1 MHGCFLVSHLAVLL
15 KVAVGRDCGESH
27 PAPTEARPLRAPG
40 YPLMSSLSGSNILI
54 VGEAPGTL
62 ELRERLIESGAN
74 VHVVS
79 VAGAKLLLQQKQID
93 TAFIA
98 ASLEHDTQEL
108 SEELSSLGISQIFI
122 TPERPAPLDAAIA
135 RGVNLN
141 RLRRKLRT
149 PALT

>member
-1 MHGCFLVSHLAVLL
+1 
-15 KVAVGRDCGESH
+15 
-27 PAPTEARPLRAPG
+27 
-40 YPLMSSLSGSNILI
+40 MSSLSGSNILI

-62 ELRERLIESGAN
+62 ELRERLINSGAN

-98 ASLEHDTQEL
+98 ASLDYDTQEL
-108 SEELSSLGISQIFI
+108 SEELSSLGIARIFI
-122 TPERPAPLDAAIA
+122 TPERPTPLDASIS

-149 PALT
+149 PAFT

>member
-1 MHGCFLVSHLAVLL
+1 
-15 KVAVGRDCGESH
+15 
-27 PAPTEARPLRAPG
+27 
-40 YPLMSSLSGSNILI
+40 MSSLTGSNILI

-62 ELRERLIESGAN
+62 ELREHLIESGAN

-93 TAFIA
+93 TAYIA

-122 TPERPAPLDAAIA
+122 TAERVAPLDAAIA
-135 RGVNLN
+135 RGVHLN
-141 RLRRKLRT
+141 RLRRKLHT
-149 PALT
+149 PAFT

>member
-1 MHGCFLVSHLAVLL
+1 
-15 KVAVGRDCGESH
+15 
-27 PAPTEARPLRAPG
+27 
-40 YPLMSSLSGSNILI
+40 MSSLSGSNILI